1 LGYYDNLEDAELARQ
16 IKAAEL
22 FGEFLNECE
31 K

>member
-1 LGYYDNLEDAELARQ
+1 LGYYDNLEVAKIARQ
-16 IKAAEL
+16 KKAAEL